1 MVPTSLNQGSMK
13 TILIPFD
20 FSEYA
25 LAALQSAKKIAAKA
39 PVQLIS
45 VTVIPSQ
52 IDWDLL
58 PEKARKT
65 YPDLQEE
72 LDETYA
78 RIPEYLKMMSFS
90 KNEIQVIVKIGVP
103 AEQIL
108 RVIDAQHADLVVL
121 GTYGKGFS
129 EGKFIGSTLQN
140 VLINAPCPVLAVK
153 KTLDGNAF
161 RKLAFAST
169 FTGSSKQVFDSFI
182 PFVKLFSASLHLVYV
197 NTPEHFVNTNEAE
210 RAMAAFSKGNEEV
223 TLHSHVVND
232 TTTVAGIHSFCVA
245 KGIAIVALVSVS
257 RKGKPSYQIGTTET
271 LIYNTDRAVLSI
283 KAPQTTT

>member
-1 MVPTSLNQGSMK
+1 MK

-72 LDETYA
+72 LDETSA

-108 RVIDAQHADLVVL
+108 RVIDVQQADLVVL

-140 VLINAPCPVLAVK
+140 VLRNAPCPVLAVK
-153 KTLDGNAF
+153 KTLDSNAF

-182 PFVKLFSASLHLVYV
+182 PFVKLFSASLHLVYF

-257 RKGKPSYQIGTTET
+257 RKGKPSYQIRTTET

-283 KAPQTTT
+283 KAPQTTS

>member
-1 MVPTSLNQGSMK
+1 MK

-39 PVQLIS
+39 KVQLIS

-58 PEKARKT
+58 PEKARKN
-65 YPDLQEE
+65 YPDLQLELEE
-72 LDETYA
+72 ASL

-90 KNEIQVIVKIGVP
+90 KNEVQVVIKIGVP

-108 RVIDAQHADLVVL
+108 RVIDAQQVDLVVL
-121 GTYGKGFS
+121 GAYGKGFT

-140 VLINAPCPVLAVK
+140 VLRNASCPVLTVK
-153 KTLDGNAF
+153 KALDGNAF
-161 RKLAFAST
+161 RKLAFASL
-169 FTGSSKQVFDSFI
+169 FNGSSKQGFDIFI

-210 RAMAAFSKGNEEV
+210 RAMAAFSKGNEEII
-223 TLHSHVVND
+223 LQKHVINNTNIVN
-232 TTTVAGIHSFCVA
+232 GIHSFCVT
-245 KGIAIVALVSVS
+245 KGIEVVALVSAN
-257 RKGKPSYQIGTTET
+257 RKGMPSYQIGTTET
-271 LIYNTDRAVLSI
+271 LIFNSDRAVMSI
-283 KAPQTTT
+283 KIPRATT

>member
-1 MVPTSLNQGSMK
+1 MK

-39 PVQLIS
+39 TVQLIS

-72 LDETYA
+72 LDETSA

-108 RVIDAQHADLVVL
+108 RVIDAEQADLVVL

-140 VLINAPCPVLAVK
+140 VLRNAPCPVLAVK

-182 PFVKLFSASLHLVYV
+182 PFVKLFCASLHLVYV

-283 KAPQTTT
+283 KAPQTSS

>member
-1 MVPTSLNQGSMK
+1 MK

-72 LDETYA
+72 LDETSA

-90 KNEIQVIVKIGVP
+90 KNEILVIVKIGVP

-108 RVIDAQHADLVVL
+108 RVIDAQQVDLVVL

-140 VLINAPCPVLAVK
+140 VLRNAPCPVLAVK
-153 KTLDGNAF
+153 KSLDGNAF

-169 FTGSSKQVFDSFI
+169 FTESSKQVFDSFI

-210 RAMAAFSKGNEEV
+210 RAMAAFSKGNEEI
-223 TLHSHVVND
+223 TLHSHVVNN

-245 KGIAIVALVSVS
+245 KEIAIVALVSVS

-283 KAPQTTT
+283 KAPQTTI

>member
-39 PVQLIS
+39 TVQLIS

-72 LDETYA
+72 LDETSA

-108 RVIDAQHADLVVL
+108 RVIDAQQADLVVL

-140 VLINAPCPVLAVK
+140 VLRNAPCPILAVK

-232 TTTVAGIHSFCVA
+232 TTTVAGIHSFCMA

-283 KAPQTTT
+283 KAPQTNS

>member
-1 MVPTSLNQGSMK
+1 MK

-72 LDETYA
+72 LDETSA

-108 RVIDAQHADLVVL
+108 RVIDAEQADLVVL

-140 VLINAPCPVLAVK
+140 VLRNAPCPVLAVK

-182 PFVKLFSASLHLVYV
+182 PFVKLFSASLHLVFV

-283 KAPQTTT
+283 KAPQTNS

>member
-1 MVPTSLNQGSMK
+1 MK

-25 LAALQSAKKIAAKA
+25 LPALQSAKKIAAKA

-72 LDETYA
+72 LDETSA

-90 KNEIQVIVKIGVP
+90 KNEIMVIVKIGVP

-108 RVIDAQHADLVVL
+108 RVIDAQQADLVVL

-140 VLINAPCPVLAVK
+140 VLRNAPCPVLAVK

-210 RAMAAFSKGNEEV
+210 RAMAAFLKGNEEV

-232 TTTVAGIHSFCVA
+232 TTTVVGIHSFCVA

-283 KAPQTTT
+283 KAPQTTS

>member
-1 MVPTSLNQGSMK
+1 MK

-72 LDETYA
+72 LDETSA

-108 RVIDAQHADLVVL
+108 RVIDAQQADLVVL

-140 VLINAPCPVLAVK
+140 VLRNAPCPVLAVK
-153 KTLDGNAF
+153 KSLDGNAF

-182 PFVKLFSASLHLVYV
+182 PFVKLFSASLHFVYV

-223 TLHSHVVND
+223 TLHSHIVND

>member
-1 MVPTSLNQGSMK
+1 MK

-39 PVQLIS
+39 TVQLIS

-72 LDETYA
+72 LDETSV
-78 RIPEYLKMMSFS
+78 RIPEFLKMMSFS
-90 KNEIQVIVKIGVP
+90 KNEILVIVKIGVP

-108 RVIDAQHADLVVL
+108 RVIDAQQADLVVL

-140 VLINAPCPVLAVK
+140 VLRNAPCHVLAVK

-210 RAMAAFSKGNEEV
+210 RAMASFSKGNEEV

>member
-1 MVPTSLNQGSMK
+1 MK
-13 TILIPFD
+13 IILIPFD

-25 LAALQSAKKIAAKA
+25 LAALQGAKKIAAKA

-72 LDETYA
+72 LDETSA

-90 KNEIQVIVKIGVP
+90 KNEIMVIVKIGVP

-108 RVIDAQHADLVVL
+108 RVIDAQQADLVVL

-140 VLINAPCPVLAVK
+140 VLRNAPCPVLAVK

-210 RAMAAFSKGNEEV
+210 RAMAAFLKGNEEV

-232 TTTVAGIHSFCVA
+232 TTTVVGIHSFCVA

-283 KAPQTTT
+283 KAPQTTS

>member
-1 MVPTSLNQGSMK
+1 MK

-72 LDETYA
+72 LDETSA

-90 KNEIQVIVKIGVP
+90 KNEIQVVVKIGVP

-108 RVIDAQHADLVVL
+108 RVIDAQQADLVVL

-140 VLINAPCPVLAVK
+140 VLRNAPCPVLAVK

-283 KAPQTTT
+283 KAPQTNS